1 MAVIGAVFLMLSAG
15 IKLKKQFAKA
25 KNEAEIQHL

>member
-1 MAVIGAVFLMLSAG
+1 MAVIVFLMLSAG
-15 IKLKKQFAKA
+15 IKTEKTVCKE